1 MTLWPE
7 RHFGQSDT
15 LARDTLARVTFWP
28 VFLASF
34 GVPKD
39 EKKFHGGDHREK
51 FEKNNHHFSEK
62 KGQLFFSNFSLWS
75 PLWNFYSSFG
85 TPKEA
90 RKTGQ
95 SVTLAKVSLAKVS
108 LWPKCHWPKCH
119 SGQSVTG
126 QSVTSQSDTG
136 QTVSPAKL
144 SLAKVSLAK
153 RSLWP
158 KCHSGQN
165 VPAKVS
171 LAKVSFWPN
180 CDSAIFFKLNTDDT
194 SVFENYTEN

>member
-1 MTLWPE
+1 MGGTIGKNLKKITITFQKKKVNYFFQIFP
-7 RHFGQSDT
+7 FGPPYGIFIHP
-15 LARDTLARVTFWP
+15 L
-28 VFLASF
+28 
-34 GVPKD
+34 VPQRKQ
-39 EKKFHGGDHREK
+39 EK
-51 FEKNNHHFSEK
+51 
-62 KGQLFFSNFSLWS
+62 
-75 PLWNFYSSFG
+75 
-85 TPKEA
+85 
-90 RKTGQ
+90 
-95 SVTLAKVSLAKVS
+95 LAKVS
-108 LWPKCHWPKCH
+108 LWPKCLWPKCH

-158 KCHSGQN
+158 KCHSGQS

-180 CDSAIFFKLNTDDT
+180 CDSAG
-194 SVFENYTEN
+194 SNYLDQIKYLDQII